1 MNHDLENAALA
12 RFKHKIGDV
21 IKDSVVVTDEM
32 IQLFAKCTGDYN
44 PIHMNDEYAKKTRFG
59 RRIAHGMLTGGF
71 ISQVLAMK
79 VHNEGIYLSQS
90 LKFLKPVYIGDT
102 LHAEVTLTR
111 FRHRV
116 GVATF
121 ETNVKNQDGEWVA
134 KGEATI
140 MVVAP
145 EAKPEATTEV

>member
-1 MNHDLENAALA
+1 MSDEIANAALA

-21 IKDSVVVTDEM
+21 ITDSTIVTDEM
-32 IQLFAKCTGDYN
+32 IQLFAKATGDYN
-44 PIHMNDEYAKKTRFG
+44 PIHMDEEYAKKTRFG

-90 LKFLKPVYIGDT
+90 MKFLKPVYIGDT
-102 LHAEVTLTR
+102 LIAEVTLAK

-121 ETNVKNQDGEWVA
+121 ETNVKNQNGDYVM

-145 EAKPEATTEV
+145 T

>member
-1 MNHDLENAALA
+1 MSDRAANEALA

-21 IKDSVVVTDEM
+21 IRDSVTVTDEM
-32 IQLFAKCTGDYN
+32 VQLFAKATGDYN
-44 PIHMNDEYAKKTRFG
+44 PIHMDEEYAKKTRFG

-79 VHNEGIYLSQS
+79 VHNEGIYLSQNM
-90 LKFLKPVYIGDT
+90 KFMKPVFIGDT
-102 LHAEVTLTR
+102 LHAEVTLTN
-111 FRHRV
+111 FRHRI

-121 ETNVKNQDGEWVA
+121 ETNVKNQQGDFVV

-145 EAKPEATTEV
+145 KA

>member
-1 MNHDLENAALA
+1 MVDDAAVAEALKK
-12 RFKHKIGDV
+12 FKHKIGDV
-21 IKDSVVVTDEM
+21 ITDSMTVTDEM
-32 IQLFAKCTGDYN
+32 IQLFAKATGDYN
-44 PIHMNDEYAKKTRFG
+44 PIHMDEEYAKKTRFG

-90 LKFLKPVYIGDT
+90 MKFLKPVFIGDMLT
-102 LHAEVTLTR
+102 AEITLTK

-121 ETNVKNQDGEWVA
+121 DTNVKNQNGDFVM

-145 EAKPEATTEV
+145 T